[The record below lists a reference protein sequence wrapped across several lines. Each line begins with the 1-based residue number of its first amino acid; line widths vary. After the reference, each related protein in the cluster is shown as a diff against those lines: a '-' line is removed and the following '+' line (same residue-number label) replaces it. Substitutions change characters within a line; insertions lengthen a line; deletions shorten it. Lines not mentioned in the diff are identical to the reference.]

1 MFQQI
6 LLFIEWIL
14 DQSSSL
20 SFFLLCI
27 VFLANNVLT
36 YGILLA
42 YTLIMISLSKI
53 PIRFILN
60 GLIPVL
66 WLVVFTLFIH
76 LFFTREGELIVNL
89 GWFKIYEEGLRQG
102 VFISLRFFLLD
113 FSDIVIN
120 THDNTY

>member
-1 MFQQI
+1 MFQQN
-6 LLFIEWIL
+6 LFYIEWIL
-14 DQSSSL
+14 DRSSSL
-20 SFFLLCI
+20 SFCLLCI

-66 WLVVFTLFIH
+66 WLVGFTLLLH
-76 LFFTREGELIVNL
+76 LLFTREGELIVNL
-89 GWFKIYEEGLRQG
+89 GL
-102 VFISLRFFLLD
+102 V
-113 FSDIVIN
+113 
-120 THDNTY
+120 